1 MVVNRVLAGRSC
13 ADRALGAFAVAI
25 VALLVSVRLI
35 SYVLTFGGMPGTVAL
50 SLLALCAALWTW
62 LGAEVRS
69 LRIGGAGLTAILA
82 CADLDRPQL
91 SWSVFV
97 GAVVVGCLVN
107 YALTGLMLE
116 YASTTDWR

>member
-1 MVVNRVLAGRSC
+1 MVLNRVLVGHSLPN
-13 ADRALGAFAVAI
+13 RALTGFAVAI

-35 SYVLTFGGMPGTVAL
+35 SCVLSYGGMPGTVAL

-116 YASTTDWR
+116 VAIVSGWR